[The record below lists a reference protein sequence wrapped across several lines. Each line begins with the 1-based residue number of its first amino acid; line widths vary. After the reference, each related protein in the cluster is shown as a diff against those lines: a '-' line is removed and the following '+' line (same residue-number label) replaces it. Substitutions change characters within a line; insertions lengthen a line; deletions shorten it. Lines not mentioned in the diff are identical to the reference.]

1 MTSPAP
7 HAAAATATDPV
18 AARGSRFPPAALAL
32 SVWGVAALFYLT
44 VFYMRT
50 SPAVMTTEL
59 MRDFDITAAQLGN
72 LASFFFYAYLLMQI
86 PTGVLVDSWGPR
98 RLLVTGSLLAALG
111 SVIFGMTGSFAVA
124 ATGRAITGVAC
135 AVGWVV
141 TLKLSTHWFPASR
154 FATLSGIGLM
164 IGNLGA
170 LVAQVPLRMLVERFG
185 WRSVSIGSGAVMVAV
200 ALVAWAIVRDDPA
213 ERGYHSHASASVR
226 SATHVP
232 LLQLIAGF
240 KDIFRFRNTWL
251 IFLAQG
257 GFVGGILSFAGL
269 WGVPFLKV
277 KYGVPTTT
285 AAAVCS
291 VMIVC
296 FALGCPTSG
305 YLSDRI
311 RARKPVYLAGVL
323 TAAIGWTVA
332 FFFPGLSLTGFV
344 VVGGVTAFASGA
356 NVLAFAYAKE
366 SVPSRFLGTI
376 SGAINVG
383 NMLGP
388 TLLQPGIGWMLD
400 RHWAGTAAGGVRVYN
415 SGDYQT
421 AFLLVVGWCF
431 VSAVLISLTRDTHCN
446 QTV

>member
-1 MTSPAP
+1 MVRGAL
-7 HAAAATATDPV
+7 ATA
-18 AARGSRFPPAALAL
+18 ARDSDRTPGFPPVALAL

-98 RLLVTGSLLAALG
+98 RLLVGGSLLSAVGCA
-111 SVIFGMTGSFAVA
+111 IFGLTGSFALA

-141 TLKLSTHWFPASR
+141 TLKLATHWFTSRR
-154 FATLSGIGLM
+154 FATLSGVGLM

-170 LVAQVPLRMLVERFG
+170 LVAQVPLRFLVERFG
-185 WRSVSIGSGAVMVAV
+185 WREVSVGSGVVMVAV
-200 ALVAWAIVRDDPA
+200 AILSWAVIRDDPS
-213 ERGYHSHASASVR
+213 ERGYLSHAHEDVR

-232 LLQLIAGF
+232 LRQLLAGF
-240 KDIFRFRNTWL
+240 KDIFKYRNTLL

-269 WGVPFLKV
+269 WGVPYLKTRFT
-277 KYGVPTTT
+277 VPITT
-285 AAAVCS
+285 AAAVAS
-291 VMIVC
+291 VMVVF
-296 FALGCPTSG
+296 FAVGSPASG
-305 YLSDRI
+305 YLSDKI
-311 RARKPVYLAGVL
+311 RRRKPVYLTGMITATVGWSVL
-323 TAAIGWTVA
+323 
-332 FFFPGLSLTGFV
+332 FFVPGLSLEAFIA
-344 VVGGVTAFASGA
+344 VGAVTAFASGA

-366 SVPSRFLGTI
+366 SVPARFLGTI

-388 TLLQPGIGWMLD
+388 TLLQPGIGWALD
-400 RHWAGTAAGGVRVYN
+400 RVWAGQAVNGVRVYTTGN
-415 SGDYQT
+415 YQT
-421 AFLLVVGWCF
+421 AFLLVVGWC
-431 VSAVLISLTRDTHCN
+431 VLASVLISFTRDTGCR
-446 QTV
+446 QTA

>member
-1 MTSPAP
+1 VPA
-7 HAAAATATDPV
+7 T
-18 AARGSRFPPAALAL
+18 PPARETGVSRLPPTGL
-32 SVWGVAALFYLT
+32 SIAVWGVAALFYLT

-59 MRDFDITAAQLGN
+59 MRDFDITAVQLGN

-98 RLLVTGSLLAALG
+98 RLLVIGSLLAALG
-111 SVIFGMTGSFAVA
+111 CVIFGMTGNFAVA

-141 TLKLSTHWFPASR
+141 TLKLSTHWFPAKR

-170 LVAQVPLRMLVERFG
+170 LVAQVPLRMLVEHFG
-185 WRSVSIGSGAVMVAV
+185 WRSVSIGSGGVMVAV
-200 ALVAWAIVRDDPA
+200 GLIAWTIVRDDPA
-213 ERGYHSHASASVR
+213 ERGYQSHASASVQ

-232 LLQLIAGF
+232 LLQLVAGF

-277 KYGVPTTT
+277 RYGVPTTT

-296 FALGCPTSG
+296 FAVGSPVSG
-305 YLSDRI
+305 YVSDRI
-311 RARKPVYLAGVL
+311 RARKPVYLTGVL
-323 TAAIGWTVA
+323 TAAIGWSVA
-332 FFFPGLSLTGFV
+332 FFFPGLSLSGFV
-344 VVGGVTAFASGA
+344 VIGGVTAFASGA

-366 SVPSRFLGTI
+366 SVPAKFLGTI

-388 TLLQPGIGWMLD
+388 TLLQPGIGWLLD
-400 RHWAGTAAGGVRVYN
+400 RQWAGEAVGGVRVYN
-415 SGDYQT
+415 SGNYQT

-431 VSAVLISLTRDTHCN
+431 LSAVLISLTRDTRCK
-446 QTV
+446 QAA

>member
-1 MTSPAP
+1 MTTASAR
-7 HAAAATATDPV
+7 AAVVPSARDTAV
-18 AARGSRFPPAALAL
+18 VSRFPPLGLAL
-32 SVWGVAALFYLT
+32 SVWGVAALFYLA

-59 MRDFDITAAQLGN
+59 MRDFGITAVQLGN
-72 LASFFFYAYLLMQI
+72 LSAFYFYAYLLMQI

-98 RLLVTGSLLAALG
+98 RLLAGGSLLAALG
-111 SVIFGMTGSFAVA
+111 CAIFGITGTFGVA
-124 ATGRAITGVAC
+124 AAGRAITGGAT

-141 TLKLSTHWFPASR
+141 TLKLATHWFPARR

-170 LVAQVPLRMLVERFG
+170 LVAQVPLRILVERFG
-185 WRSVSIGSGAVMVAV
+185 WRAVSVGSGGVMIALT
-200 ALVAWAIVRDDPA
+200 LVAWSVIRDDPSD
-213 ERGYHSHASASVR
+213 RGYESHASADVR
-226 SATHVP
+226 AATHVP
-232 LLQLIAGF
+232 LRQLIAGF
-240 KDIFRFRNTWL
+240 KDIFRYRNTWL

-269 WGVPFLKV
+269 WGVPFLKMRFDI
-277 KYGVPTTT
+277 PLTT

-291 VMIVC
+291 VMVVF
-296 FALGCPTSG
+296 FAVGSPASG
-305 YLSDRI
+305 YVSDRI
-311 RARKPVYLAGVL
+311 GARKPVYLTGVI
-323 TAAIGWTVA
+323 TATVGWSVL
-332 FFFPGLSLTGFV
+332 FFLPLSLQGFIA
-344 VVGGVTAFASGA
+344 VGAITAFASGA

-400 RHWAGTAAGGVRVYN
+400 RVWAGRTLNGVRVYDTN
-415 SGDYQT
+415 NYQT
-421 AFLLVVGWCF
+421 AFLLVVGWC
-431 VSAVLISLTRDTHCN
+431 VLSSVLISLTRDTRCR
-446 QTV
+446 QTT

>member
-1 MTSPAP
+1 ML
-7 HAAAATATDPV
+7 AT
-18 AARGSRFPPAALAL
+18 PPARETGVSRLPPTGL
-32 SVWGVAALFYLT
+32 SIAVWGVAALFYLT

-59 MRDFDITAAQLGN
+59 MRDFDITAVQLGN

-98 RLLVTGSLLAALG
+98 RLLVTGSLLAAVG
-111 SVIFGMTGSFAVA
+111 CVIFGMTGNFAVA

-141 TLKLSTHWFPASR
+141 TLKLSTHWFPSRR

-170 LVAQVPLRMLVERFG
+170 LVAQVPLRMLVEHFG
-185 WRSVSIGSGAVMVAV
+185 WRSVSIGSGGVMVGV
-200 ALVAWAIVRDDPA
+200 GLIAWAIVRDDPA
-213 ERGYHSHASASVR
+213 ERGYQSHASASVQ

-277 KYGVPTTT
+277 RYGVPTTT

-296 FALGCPTSG
+296 FAVGSPVSG
-305 YLSDRI
+305 YLSDRL
-311 RARKPVYLAGVL
+311 RARKPVYLTGVL

-332 FFFPGLSLTGFV
+332 FFLPGLSLTGFV
-344 VVGGVTAFASGA
+344 VVGGVTAFASGS

-366 SVPSRFLGTI
+366 SVPAKFLGTI

-388 TLLQPGIGWMLD
+388 TLLQPGIGWLLD
-400 RHWAGTAAGGVRVYN
+400 RQWAGAAVGGVRVYN
-415 SGDYQT
+415 TGDYQT

-431 VSAVLISLTRDTHCN
+431 LSAVLISLTRDTHCH
-446 QTV
+446 QAA